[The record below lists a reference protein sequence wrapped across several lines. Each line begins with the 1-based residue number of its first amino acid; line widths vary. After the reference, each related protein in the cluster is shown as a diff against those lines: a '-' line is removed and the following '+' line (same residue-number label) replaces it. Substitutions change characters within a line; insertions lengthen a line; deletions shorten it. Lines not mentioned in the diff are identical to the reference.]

1 MIDGKDDREFIS
13 STNEMICQWTL
24 FSDFKPRCHFDLLYP
39 IDLTGQG
46 DSIRPLSSV
55 RGIPVCSRVGDE
67 KSYTWVY
74 FPDPSIGLSP
84 PIHQKDHELS
94 EVVISFLVWSVKLL
108 LTFEYGGPYL
118 GLSVVLLFN
127 YMTRC

>member
-24 FSDFKPRCHFDLLYP
+24 FSDFKPRCHFDLLYS

-84 PIHQKDHELS
+84 LIHQKDLELLK
-94 EVVISFLVWSVKLL
+94 VVIRWSVKLS

-118 GLSVVLLFN
+118 GLKVVLLCN
-127 YMTRC
+127 CITRC